1 MASEPTLNDLM
12 ERHAGAPVA
21 TNRERLQSID
31 DGTQNIT
38 TRMLSRTP
46 KSHLDEPSDTNQ
58 EEDSWVTTYMDL
70 LTLLLV
76 LFVVLLANAD
86 LSGKKQS
93 AQQSMMAAQNGLGAM
108 QSRIQEQFAGA
119 GLGDSV
125 NVSLSPGK
133 LNIRLNDKILF
144 DSGEAEFN
152 QQAARVMQPLLS
164 TLADSNLQISVEG
177 HTDNIPISTA
187 RFPSNWEL
195 SAARAISVVRF
206 LQTNGI
212 AAERLRAIGYA
223 DSQPL
228 QSNDTAEGRSENRR
242 VNLILTEA
250 PTSSEE

>member
-1 MASEPTLNDLM
+1 MGNEPTLNDLI
-12 ERHAGAPVA
+12 ERHAGAPTE
-21 TNRERLQSID
+21 TNRERTRKAEE
-31 DGTQNIT
+31 GAQNIAS
-38 TRMLSRTP
+38 RMLSRTP
-46 KSHLDEPSDTNQ
+46 RSHLDESPEANQ

-86 LSGKKQS
+86 LSGESKSTNQS
-93 AQQSMMAAQNGLGAM
+93 LVAQDGLGAM
-108 QSRIQEQFAGA
+108 QSRIEEQFAGA

-152 QQAARVMQPLLS
+152 QQAAAVMQPLL
-164 TLADSNLQISVEG
+164 TMLADSDLHISVEG
-177 HTDNIPISTA
+177 HTDNVPINTS

-195 SAARAISVVRF
+195 SAARAISVVRY

-212 AAERLRAIGYA
+212 GAERLRAIGYA

-228 QSNDTAEGRSENRR
+228 QSNSTTAGRSENRR
-242 VNLILTEA
+242 VNLVLTEA
-250 PTSSEE
+250 PVVSAE

>member
-1 MASEPTLNDLM
+1 MAPEPTLNDLM

-21 TNRERLQSID
+21 TNREREQSVD
-31 DGTQNIT
+31 DGAQNIT
-38 TRMLSRTP
+38 TRMLSSAP
-46 KSHLDEPSDTNQ
+46 KSHLDELPDVNQ

-86 LSGKKQS
+86 LSGDKQS
-93 AQQSMMAAQNGLGAM
+93 AQQSMAAQNGLGAM

-228 QSNDTAEGRSENRR
+228 QKNDTAEGRSENRR

-250 PTSSEE
+250 PALSEE

>member
-1 MASEPTLNDLM
+1 MAPEPTLNDLM

-21 TNRERLQSID
+21 TNREREQSTD
-31 DGTQNIT
+31 DGAQNIT
-38 TRMLSRTP
+38 SRMLSRTP
-46 KSHLDEPSDTNQ
+46 KSHLDELPDANQ

-86 LSGKKQS
+86 LSGDKQS
-93 AQQSMMAAQNGLGAM
+93 AQPSMAAQSGLGAM

-206 LQTNGI
+206 LQNNGI
-212 AAERLRAIGYA
+212 AAQRLRAIGYA

-228 QSNDTAEGRSENRR
+228 QPNDTAEGRSENRR

-250 PTSSEE
+250 PTSPEE

>member
-1 MASEPTLNDLM
+1 MAPEPTLNDLM

-21 TNRERLQSID
+21 TNREREQSTD
-31 DGTQNIT
+31 DGAQNIT
-38 TRMLSRTP
+38 SRMLSRTP
-46 KSHLDEPSDTNQ
+46 KSHLDELPDANQ

-86 LSGKKQS
+86 LSDDKQS
-93 AQQSMMAAQNGLGAM
+93 AQPSMAAQSGLGAM

-206 LQTNGI
+206 LQNNGI
-212 AAERLRAIGYA
+212 AAQRLRAIGYA

-228 QSNDTAEGRSENRR
+228 QPNDTAEGRSENRR

-250 PTSSEE
+250 PTSPEE